1 MPIPEEIKSPIT
13 QEAPTNRGRWKP
25 ENVQWLKDNYN
36 HCTITQLSEHLNC
49 SKNAV
54 KMMRKRLGL
63 KIDPKSDIRKELM
76 KGNRTKSS
84 SEILSEFRDVFGDKY
99 DYSKME
105 YKGHYKEII
114 IGCPIHG
121 EFTRTPMMHKRGY
134 GCPKC
139 RKEDNTIYGVGV
151 SDIPNIKSCRSY
163 QTWIAML
170 ERCYGNMD
178 RYNSAY
184 KDCSVCEEWHLFSN
198 FNQWFEEPENGYH
211 DGYALDKDILV
222 KGNRVYSPQN
232 CCFVPPSLNSM
243 MSRGSHKQRE
253 YPIGV
258 IKCKSG
264 RYRASY
270 QQKSLGMFDTP
281 EEAFCAY
288 KAEKETNIKKIAASL
303 FEKGEITHKVY
314 DALIRYEVE
323 ITD

>member
-1 MPIPEEIKSPIT
+1 MKHQI
-13 QEAPTNRGRWKP
+13 ATNPSQSARLIACGVNPDTADMCYLYWD
-25 ENVQWLKDNYN
+25 ESGE
-36 HCTITQLSEHLNC
+36 QLSRDEYLEIFNE
-49 SKNAV
+49 SFLDGRV
-54 KMMRKRLGL
+54 ELV
-63 KIDPKSDIRKELM
+63 PKD
-76 KGNRTKSS
+76 
-84 SEILSEFRDVFGDKY
+84 FGDY
-99 DYSKME
+99 DHSYENDSPAWSLSALLE
-105 YKGHYKEII
+105 LLPQII
-114 IGCPIHG
+114 DNCWLTIQKLKNRNNQTIHG

-178 RYNSAY
+178 RYNGAY

-198 FNQWFEEPENGYH
+198 FNRWFEESENGYQE
-211 DGYALDKDILV
+211 GYALDKDILV

-314 DALIRYEVE
+314 DALMRYEVE